1 MINNIQDYKQI
12 VLDYCNRIIREKC
25 MSIEE
30 KYENGK
36 LMYSIKFYQPEW
48 FTELDDDLKHNII
61 LSIQNHYTDIVASLI
76 NADSQ
81 DVNSARKRKHN
92 EICCN
97 HDCNCY
103 SDSD

>member
-1 MINNIQDYKQI
+1 MINTIQDYKQI
-12 VLDYCNRIIREKC
+12 VLHYCNRIIREKC

-48 FTELDDDLKHNII
+48 FTELDDDLKYNII
-61 LSIQNHYTDIVASLI
+61 LSIQNHYTDIVSTLI
-76 NADSQ
+76 NADNENIDS
-81 DVNSARKRKHN
+81 SRKRKHD

-97 HDCNCY
+97 HQCNCN

>member
-1 MINNIQDYKQI
+1 MINTIQDYKQI
-12 VLDYCNRIIREKC
+12 VLHYCNRIIREKC

-61 LSIQNHYTDIVASLI
+61 LSIQNHYTDIVSTLI
-76 NADSQ
+76 NADNENVDS
-81 DVNSARKRKHN
+81 SRKRKHD

-97 HDCNCY
+97 HQCNCN